1 MGRLRRAVLAHGA
14 IGGLVAG
21 GVVALWFLGVDL
33 AAGEPFR
40 TPARLA
46 VSLAGGEGIG
56 RGAGPVALY
65 SLLHFGVFAVLGV
78 AAAAFLER
86 TGQAPGILAGVVFG
100 VGVLDVVLYSATLL
114 TGGEVVEALPTTQ
127 VLAANLVAGV
137 AYMLYLNRAAWGE
150 HPVGL
155 EVLDPYPGFRRGLV
169 AGVVGA
175 AAVAVW
181 FFALDLMAGRPYH
194 TPAALGS
201 ALFLGAASPEE
212 VRTSLGVVAAYSVV
226 HLSAFVIVG
235 LLFEWVASTVERT
248 PALWI
253 VFALGFIVMEA
264 VFVPTAGLAGV
275 WVMRELSWWAV
286 GIGNLVSVAVMGW
299 WIWRAHPALRRAVSQ
314 RESTAAG

>member
-1 MGRLRRAVLAHGA
+1 MGRLRRGVLAHGA
-14 IGGLVAG
+14 IGGLLAG

-33 AAGEPFR
+33 AAGEPLR
-40 TPARLA
+40 TPAELA
-46 VSLAGGEGIG
+46 LSLVGGGEVGV
-56 RGAGPVALY
+56 AVGPVALY
-65 SLLHFGVFAVLGV
+65 SLLHFGVFAALGV

-86 TGQAPGILAGVVFG
+86 TGQPPGLLAGIVFG

-114 TGGEVVEALPTTQ
+114 AGAEIVELLPTLH
-127 VLAANLVAGV
+127 VLAANLVAGM
-137 AYMLYLNRAAWGE
+137 AYMLYLNRAAWRE

-155 EVLDPYPGFRRGLV
+155 EVLDPYPGFRRGLA
-169 AGVVGA
+169 AGLLGA

-181 FFALDLMAGRPYH
+181 FFALDLAAGRPYF

-201 ALFLGAASPEE
+201 ALFLGATRPEE
-212 VRTSLGVVAAYSVV
+212 VRLSLGIVAAYTTV
-226 HLSAFVIVG
+226 HLCAFLLVG
-235 LLFEWVASTVERT
+235 LLFEWVAGTVERT

-264 VFVPTAGLAGV
+264 VFVPAAGLAGA

-299 WIWRAHPALRRAVSQ
+299 WTWRGHPSLRRVVEGRGAT
-314 RESTAAG
+314 TAG